1 MEVIS
6 NLIKCNNCEKIMQKP
21 VILPCGHSIC
31 KHHEDVVRNN
41 KEKAICLT
49 CSSIFEIPPNGL
61 IPNKALEELIEKKI
75 QSLDLGEEY
84 NLAAN
89 KFQEFNDLLENITD
103 LKNSSEEKIH
113 STISDLRTR
122 IDLTREQLKSK
133 IDEEALKLI
142 KKLDDYEKECKES
155 LRSINKELEEKISSW
170 ESHSKTWKEKLGTF
184 ERDVEKWKTVFDES
198 TLEMDNLS
206 LEYKNF
212 KRRLFMKRLHQYSS
226 LDLIVNNDIDMIK

>member
-1 MEVIS
+1 
-6 NLIKCNNCEKIMQKP
+6 MQNP

-31 KHHEDVVRNN
+31 KHHEDEIRRNR
-41 KEKAICLT
+41 EKPICFN
-49 CSSIFEIPPNGL
+49 CSTIFEIPPNGL

-75 QSLDLGEEY
+75 QSLDLGDEY
-84 NLAAN
+84 NLAAK
-89 KFQEFNDLLENITD
+89 KFQEFNDLLENIND

-155 LRSINKELEEKISSW
+155 LRSTNKELEEKI
-170 ESHSKTWKEKLGTF
+170 KINKI
-184 ERDVEKWKTVFDES
+184 
-198 TLEMDNLS
+198 
-206 LEYKNF
+206 
-212 KRRLFMKRLHQYSS
+212 YSP
-226 LDLIVNNDIDMIK
+226 VV